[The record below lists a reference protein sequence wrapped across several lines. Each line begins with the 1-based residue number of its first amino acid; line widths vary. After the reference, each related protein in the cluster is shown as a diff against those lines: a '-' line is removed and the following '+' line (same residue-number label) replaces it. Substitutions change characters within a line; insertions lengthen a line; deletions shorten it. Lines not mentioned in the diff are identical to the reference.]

1 MLAREPEEVARFLAK
16 TQGLNKTMIGEYLG
30 EREDNC
36 LRVMHAYVDAMD
48 FSGAAFDQAI
58 RYDTCHAHAGMK
70 ICAITGL
77 SPVSEWGSVLCVRG
91 TAVALHHHCYC
102 MKVLRRTLLG
112 CRTQHSSTENGQLAL
127 CLMNVLLA
135 G

>member
-30 EREDNC
+30 EREENC

-58 RYDTCHAHAGMK
+58 RYGPCHAHASMK
-70 ICAITGL
+70 ICTLTGV
-77 SPVSEWGSVLCVRG
+77 SPVF
-91 TAVALHHHCYC
+91 
-102 MKVLRRTLLG
+102 K
-112 CRTQHSSTENGQLAL
+112 
-127 CLMNVLLA
+127 
-135 G
+135 

>member
-30 EREDNC
+30 EREENC

-58 RYDTCHAHAGMK
+58 RSGPENHAHARMK

-77 SPVSEWGSVLCVRG
+77 SPGFEWCLLLSVRG
-91 TAVALHHHCYC
+91 TICGSAAPLLTVGKAL
-102 MKVLRRTLLG
+102 
-112 CRTQHSSTENGQLAL
+112 
-127 CLMNVLLA
+127 
-135 G
+135 